1 MRWYRNLYL
10 GPAAVPHIQRIQKK
24 ASEGKLMAGVY
35 YITRSSASGGL
46 LDIFHNGML
55 AQPLFAANQCTD
67 VVGVAEGK
75 QEALRLVQ
83 DIMKEIYE
91 KTGGFD
97 TASYFRAEDF
107 VEDWE
112 I

>member
-10 GPAAVPHIQRIQKK
+10 GPNAAQNIDKIRKK
-24 ASEGKLMAGVY
+24 AASGKVMAGVY
-35 YITRSSASGGL
+35 YITPASVKGNL

-55 AQPLFAANQCTD
+55 SQKLFAGAQRLD

-75 QEALRLVQ
+75 QEALRLTEKM
-83 DIMKEIYE
+83 ILEIYR

-97 TASYFRAEDF
+97 IEAFFKEEDF
-107 VEDWE
+107 LDD
-112 I
+112 